1 MSTNKSQ
8 NLKLHLWVPED
19 DFLRTEFNENFTAL
33 DSAVKAEETARKNA
47 VTAEA
52 NARKSAVTQLQNS
65 ISSTGSTSSSAVG
78 SLRTEL
84 TEQINAVKATA
95 DAAYCPDYKP
105 FVTGFTYRKSDA
117 TEGTIITLGFRPSL
131 VVFIASSVVGA
142 FWPNGGRTTTAIATT
157 FSDTGITWSGGGTH
171 WSNQTVVYI
180 AFR

>member
-105 FVTGFTYRKSDA
+105 FVTGTSMGSTQGAELNFDFVPSMVLFFCNDEVVA
-117 TEGTIITLGFRPSL
+117 T
-131 VVFIASSVVGA
+131 
-142 FWPNGGRTTTAIATT
+142 WPNGTSGT
-157 FSDTGITWSGGGTH
+157 FAYSVW
-171 WSNQTVVYI
+171 NKNKVVWYLTSMAGSYWKGNSAFYI